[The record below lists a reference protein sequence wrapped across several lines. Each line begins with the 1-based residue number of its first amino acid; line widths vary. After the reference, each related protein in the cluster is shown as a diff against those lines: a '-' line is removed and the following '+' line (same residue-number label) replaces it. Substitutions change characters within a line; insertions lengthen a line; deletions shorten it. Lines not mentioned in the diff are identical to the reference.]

1 MPVDSYIQV
10 PPDGVGKKIRAI
22 QETNLSGDVVY
33 SKVVKVSGE
42 TVVAKVSGEVVRSS
56 GEIYIAKVSGEVV
69 KVSGET
75 VVAKMFGYDVAAVS
89 GAVISNIV
97 SGQVVLHTIT
107 INDRTSGY
115 YMTVYNSCSGATGT
129 PIAFIF
135 AASRVLEPSTLIFDV
150 VMLSGIVVATS
161 GATWHASVTYK
172 RN

>member
-1 MPVDSYIQV
+1 MSEDSYIQV
-10 PPDGVGKKIRAI
+10 PPDGAGKKIRAI

-42 TVVAKVSGEVVRSS
+42 TVKVSGETV
-56 GEIYIAKVSGEVV
+56 IAKVSGEVV

-115 YMTVYNSCSGATGT
+115 YMRVYDSCSGATGT

-150 VMLSGIVVATS
+150 AMLSGIVVATS

>member
-1 MPVDSYIQV
+1 MSVDSYIQV
-10 PPDGVGKKIRAI
+10 PPDGAGKKIRAI

-42 TVVAKVSGEVVRSS
+42 TVKISGETV
-56 GEIYIAKVSGEVV
+56 IAKA
-69 KVSGET
+69 SGET

-115 YMTVYNSCSGATGT
+115 YMSVYNSCSGATGT

-135 AASRVLEPSTLIFDV
+135 AASRVLAPSTLIFDV